1 MPTETLSAVNIPALI
16 ASLEG
21 SQTYFNRSTS
31 TLTEADSGF
40 KPTEACMTTA
50 GQVSHIA
57 QTIDW
62 FIDATLNEEGFNM
75 DFESLDEEAQ
85 KITSLDEARARLDE
99 SYRRALNLLRTKSE
113 DFWASSLP
121 EGPVMGGLP
130 KATVIPGIVEH
141 TAHHRGALTV
151 YARLLNKVPPMP
163 YM

>member
-21 SQTYFNRSTS
+21 SQAYFNRSAG
-31 TLTEADSGF
+31 TLTVEDSAF
-40 KPTEACMTTA
+40 KPTEDCMTVA

-57 QTIDW
+57 TTIDW
-62 FIDATLNEEGFNM
+62 FIDGALSDEGFNM
-75 DFESLDEEAQ
+75 DFEALDKEAM
-85 KITSLDEARARLDE
+85 KVTSLDEARARLDE

-141 TAHHRGALTV
+141 TAHHRGVLTV
-151 YARLLNKVPPMP
+151 YARLLKKVPPMP